1 VQVHGEGNVGVG
13 AGVDGAIIVVTLW
26 DRDFLGSSELLFQVM
41 GDGLLLLPSKGGG
54 ALTRPSRARPSLIQG
69 LACGSHD
76 NGSGGLLLVDEE
88 VGGAAWHG
96 RQDNGG

>member
-1 VQVHGEGNVGVG
+1 VHGEGNVGVG

-26 DRDFLGSSELLFQVM
+26 DRDFLGSNELLFQVM
-41 GDGLLLLPSKGGG
+41 GDGLLLLLSKGGG
-54 ALTRPSRARPSLIQG
+54 ALTRPSLIQG

-76 NGSGGLLLVDEE
+76 NGSGGMLLVDEE